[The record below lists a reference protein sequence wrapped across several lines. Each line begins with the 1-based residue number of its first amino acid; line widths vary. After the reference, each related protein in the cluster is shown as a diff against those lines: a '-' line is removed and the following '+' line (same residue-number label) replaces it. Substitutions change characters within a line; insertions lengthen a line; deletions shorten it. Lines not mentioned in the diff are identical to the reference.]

1 MTFIICPALLRNYFC
16 FTMVFSKSFGYA
28 LRGVLYIAM
37 VNGTKKKIQL
47 DEIAE
52 RLSVPRF
59 FLGKIMRKIAKEGI
73 LDSEKGKHGGFSLNE
88 KTLQTTLMKLVEITG
103 EKDELDTC
111 VLRLRKCNK
120 QNPCPMHYET
130 ESLRKQW
137 NDLLHSTTLETLVN
151 NADHDFIKSI
161 AAA

>member
-1 MTFIICPALLRNYFC
+1 
-16 FTMVFSKSFGYA
+16 MVFSKSFGYA

-37 VNGTKKKIQL
+37 MKDEKKKVQL

-73 LDSEKGKHGGFSLNE
+73 LDSGKGKHGGFSLNE
-88 KTLQTTLMKLVEITG
+88 KTLQTTLMQLVEITG
-103 EKDELDTC
+103 EKDGLDTC

-120 QNPCPMHYET
+120 QNPCPLHCET

-137 NDLLHSTTLETLVN
+137 NDLLQTTTLEKLVN
-151 NADHDFIKSI
+151 STDHDFIKSI